1 MGYIEIFGPENSRR
15 RKETVAEEMKTG
27 AAQRTPCVHIK
38 VNPNPVM
45 DDDYVQPLADIYK
58 VLGDP
63 TRLRILRVLLHD
75 EVCVYDISRQINMGQ
90 SAVSHQLRIL
100 RNARLVQFRRAGKEV
115 YYSLADDHVYA
126 LLAVGLEHVSE

>member
-1 MGYIEIFGPENSRR
+1 MTEEI
-15 RKETVAEEMKTG
+15 KTG

-75 EVCVYDISRQINMGQ
+75 EVCVYDISRQSIWASRQFPINCVFCETRG
-90 SAVSHQLRIL
+90 SCSSGGPVKRYTI
-100 RNARLVQFRRAGKEV
+100 RLLTTTYTLYWQ
-115 YYSLADDHVYA
+115 
-126 LLAVGLEHVSE
+126 